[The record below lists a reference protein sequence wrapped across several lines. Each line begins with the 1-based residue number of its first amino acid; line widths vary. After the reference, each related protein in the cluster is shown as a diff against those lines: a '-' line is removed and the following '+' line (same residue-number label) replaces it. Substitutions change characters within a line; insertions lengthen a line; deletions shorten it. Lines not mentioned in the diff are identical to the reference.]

1 MADSD
6 TPAATDMFLFS
17 FFKKSY
23 MDWAH
28 TDEEPGVLGSLTFGA
43 LSGGLGATS
52 VYPLNLLRT
61 RMQTQ
66 GTPAHPQR
74 YTGWRDV
81 ATKCYQKEGIKGF
94 YKGLS

>member
-1 MADSD
+1 
-6 TPAATDMFLFS
+6 MFLFS